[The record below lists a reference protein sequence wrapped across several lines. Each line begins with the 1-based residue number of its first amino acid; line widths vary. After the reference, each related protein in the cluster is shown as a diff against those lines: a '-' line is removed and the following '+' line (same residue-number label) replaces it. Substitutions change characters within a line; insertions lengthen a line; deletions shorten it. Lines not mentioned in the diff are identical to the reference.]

1 MAEGVRR
8 LAFWAPLALCTW
20 LALTPGPPEAVAEIS
35 DVVLHLLAFAYLAFA
50 LSLAHFPSRW
60 LMTLVCLLIYG
71 AGLELLQS
79 TLATR
84 SAELKDLG
92 MDLAGILVGLGLYRA
107 MGNAIFGL
115 TERMFG
121 RRPR

>member
-1 MAEGVRR
+1 VAEGVRR

-20 LALTPGPPEAVAEIS
+20 LALTPGPPAAVAEVS

-50 LSLAHFPSRW
+50 LSLAHFSNRW
-60 LMTLVCLLIYG
+60 MMTLVCLLIYG
-71 AGLELLQS
+71 AALELLQS
-79 TLATR
+79 TVSTR

-107 MGNAIFGL
+107 IGGAIYAF

-121 RRPR
+121 R